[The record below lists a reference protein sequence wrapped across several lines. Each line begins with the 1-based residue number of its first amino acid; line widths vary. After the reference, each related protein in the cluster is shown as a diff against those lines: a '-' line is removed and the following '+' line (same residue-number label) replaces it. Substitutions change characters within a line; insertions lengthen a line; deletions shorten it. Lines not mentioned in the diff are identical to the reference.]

1 MSSSVSFLTQIARK
15 GSLKVIYREMRS
27 YFDRFWWASSETYCF
42 ETSRVYRGFIN
53 PPPKGG

>member
-1 MSSSVSFLTQIARK
+1 MSSSLLFLTQIAQK

-27 YFDRFWWASSETYCF
+27 YFDRFWWASAPSERF
-42 ETSRVYRGFIN
+42 KRSRVYRGFIN